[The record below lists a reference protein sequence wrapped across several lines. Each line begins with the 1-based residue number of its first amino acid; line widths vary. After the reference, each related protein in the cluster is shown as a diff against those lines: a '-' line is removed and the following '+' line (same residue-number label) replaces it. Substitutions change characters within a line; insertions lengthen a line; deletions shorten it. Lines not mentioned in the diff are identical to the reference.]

1 MSNTIFIRRLEQL
14 NRLAQIWISSD
25 RNTKA
30 KEKLA
35 QQLIEQYLA
44 TKRSKLE
51 NHLAWSEE
59 QRIDYNNREFDAI
72 FNWVTVDPVTELA
85 KEGIKHLENNELDKL
100 RKILD
105 ELADEKK
112 LTSKIKSGIRKS
124 KKIPEHPLNALIAKE
139 LQNNPTID
147 LPKLTKRLRALEGK
161 SAITQWDNEEDVSE
175 NYIYS
180 KYPDGKEAPKAK
192 VTGLKERYYEVRN
205 KK

>member
-14 NRLAQIWISSD
+14 NRLTQTWISSG
-25 RNTKA
+25 RNAQA

-44 TKRSKLE
+44 TKRSKFE
-51 NHLAWSEE
+51 NHLMWSEE
-59 QRIDYNNREFDAI
+59 QRINYNNREFDAI

-124 KKIPEHPLNALIAKE
+124 KKIPEHPLNILIATEIQK
-139 LQNNPTID
+139 NPSINIPN
-147 LPKLTKRLRALEGK
+147 LIKRLRAHEGK
-161 SAITQWDNEEDVSE
+161 GVITQWDDEDDVNE

-180 KYPDGKEAPKAK
+180 KYSDGKEAPKAK
-192 VTGLKERYYEVRN
+192 VTGIKERYYEVRN
-205 KK
+205 RK